1 MCRLVQCGYGIA
13 SIAKLPPLPIFWI
26 LFVVSLHTRFQQ
38 FVVCLSTLLCCFLC
52 FTSVHTLFTC
62 SALSALCSRS
72 LCARVVL
79 VVLGQCM
86 VCRRIEQ
93 NRPSPPSLSSAAVG
107 SLSLATCGRRDDF
120 ADCSLRCGARACV
133 SLWNLFF
140 PLSLSHRTCCVL
152 SPSQLLDN
160 IFRIPPSF
168 GCMGRTVLV
177 ARPQRTHD
185 T

>member
-93 NRPSPPSLSSAAVG
+93 NRPSPPSLSSTAVG

-120 ADCSLRCGARACV
+120 ADCSSPLRRACMC
-133 SLWNLFF
+133 LFVESF
-140 PLSLSHRTCCVL
+140 LPSAELIAPHLLCSLSE
-152 SPSQLLDN
+152 P
-160 IFRIPPSF
+160 
-168 GCMGRTVLV
+168 V
-177 ARPQRTHD
+177 AGQHFPYSTFVRLYG
-185 T
+185 